1 MKLEQIIKLKELGFS
16 TDDILHLA
24 PLMEEDLK
32 SGIAPKVE
40 EPSVKVEALKP
51 EPIPEP
57 KKEELKSVDVN
68 AIMEKLND
76 LTTLIHASN
85 ISSSSSETPKT
96 AEDVIAEIINPSYKK
111 K

>member
-24 PLMEEDLK
+24 PLMEQDLK
-32 SGIAPKVE
+32 EDPVKVE
-40 EPSVKVEALKP
+40 EPKP

-57 KKEELKSVDVN
+57 KKDEPKSVAVT

-85 ISSSSSETPKT
+85 ISSSSAETPKT